1 MKLSIIVPVYNEEK
15 TICAIID
22 KIKSVELPGV
32 SKEIIAVDDKSADSS
47 LALLKGIKGI
57 ILANHENNQG
67 KGAAIRTGLRHATG
81 DIVLIQDADLEYD
94 PNEYSR
100 LLEPFSDPGVSVVFG
115 SRFLKKDDMVRLKNL
130 ISTRKNTLK
139 SYSFLLGN
147 LFLAGMTSFI
157 FHNRITDME
166 TGYKVFRSG
175 VIKSISL
182 KEDRFG
188 FEPEVTAK
196 LINRGYRIL
205 EIPITYHPRQLDEG
219 KKITISDGIK
229 ALWYLI
235 TYKVSG

>member
-22 KIKSVELPGV
+22 KIKSVELNGIT
-32 SKEIIAVDDKSADSS
+32 KEIIAVDDKSTDSS
-47 LALLKGIKGI
+47 LSLLKNMNGI
-57 ILANHENNQG
+57 ILANHEDNQG
-67 KGAAIRTGLRHATG
+67 KGAAIRTGLRYVTG

-94 PNEYSR
+94 PHEYLK
-100 LLEPFSDPGVSVVFG
+100 LLEPFSNPGISVVFG
-115 SRFLKKDDMVRLKNL
+115 SRFLKKDDMVRLRNL
-130 ISTRKNTLK
+130 ISSRKNTLK

-147 LFLAGMTSFI
+147 LFLASMTSLI
-157 FHNRITDME
+157 FHNKITDME

-175 VIKSISL
+175 VIKGIPL
-182 KEDRFG
+182 KENRFG
-188 FEPEVTAK
+188 FEPEITAK

-235 TYKVSG
+235 KYKVSG